1 MQNYEPTVNQ
11 AISIFSRTAEIESN
25 LDSVNKF
32 AEFAGRN
39 RKLSKS
45 SKNSIV
51 AATAV
56 TSAILWEI
64 KAKAACKDV
73 ADLHQ
78 EADNARKQI
87 NSDIKIGVKNKSL
100 DKQEYC
106 ALLTALSF
114 AKDAHER
121 LIKMSTRAEKIM
133 ARVNSGD
140 LNE

>member
-11 AISIFSRTAEIESN
+11 AISIFSRTAEIESS

-32 AEFAGRN
+32 ADFASRN

-45 SKNSIV
+45 SKNSVV
-51 AATAV
+51 AAAAATGAV
-56 TSAILWEI
+56 LWEI
-64 KAKAACKDV
+64 KAKAACKSV
-73 ADLHQ
+73 TDLHQ

-114 AKDAHER
+114 AIDAHER